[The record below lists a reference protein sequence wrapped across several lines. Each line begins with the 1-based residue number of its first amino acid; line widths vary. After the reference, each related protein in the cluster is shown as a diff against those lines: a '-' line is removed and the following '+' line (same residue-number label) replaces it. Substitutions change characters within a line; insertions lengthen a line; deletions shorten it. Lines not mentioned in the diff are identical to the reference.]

1 MFFGPWVAL
10 TRTIGVFPPDV
21 LIAIVSRMNRNMAPV
36 MTALM
41 PAALLSTIPV
51 LLVSYGARPRT
62 FYMALTALAL
72 LVVSLLV
79 TMIVE
84 VPIVKLV
91 ETWTISTIPGDWQ
104 RLRDRWGAF
113 HVVRV
118 VAGISAFALLVAG
131 AVF

>member
-1 MFFGPWVAL
+1 
-10 TRTIGVFPPDV
+10 
-21 LIAIVSRMNRNMAPV
+21 MAPV